1 MAKLGAYN
9 KRISISK
16 LLKRLLEIGDVEA
29 AAIITRDGLLI
40 ASEMIK
46 PVDSEIFAAMN
57 ATLFGAAETAMAELG
72 RGLLDRV
79 IVEGRDAKLVA
90 VSAGENALL
99 VLLTEN
105 KANIGLVL
113 IGLEKLLPILE
124 KELNYIG

>member
-1 MAKLGAYN
+1 MAKLSAYN
-9 KRISISK
+9 KRISVSK
-16 LLKRLLEIGDVEA
+16 LLKKLLEIGDVEA

-46 PVDSEIFAAMN
+46 PVDSETFAAMN
-57 ATLFGAAETAMAELG
+57 ATLFGAAETLVSELG

-79 IVEGRDAKLVA
+79 IVEGCDAKLVA

-99 VLLTEN
+99 VLLTDD

-113 IGLEKLLPILE
+113 IGLEKLLPLLE
-124 KELNYIG
+124 KELK